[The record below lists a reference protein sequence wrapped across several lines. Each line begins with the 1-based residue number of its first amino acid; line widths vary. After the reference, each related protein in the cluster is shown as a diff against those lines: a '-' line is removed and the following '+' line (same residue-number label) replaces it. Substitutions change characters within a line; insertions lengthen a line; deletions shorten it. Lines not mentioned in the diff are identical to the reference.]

1 MNKENENMKEVKHY
15 VCEICGTE
23 YNEKMKATDCEKNHK
38 KPKGIVDCRYTP
50 KSSDNTG
57 LPASVVIEFVNGEKV
72 KYSRF

>member
-1 MNKENENMKEVKHY
+1 MKEIKHY

-23 YNEKMKATDCEKNHK
+23 YKEETRATECEKNHK
-38 KPKGIVDCRYTP
+38 KPKKIESCRFNP

-57 LPASVVIEFVNGEKV
+57 LPSSIMVKFDNGEVV